1 MTKYDAR
8 LLRMPEI
15 ADVRR
20 AREARLC
27 YGVNL
32 AEYCSE
38 RRVKYGKLRDM
49 IKRMEG

>member
-1 MTKYDAR
+1 MTKHETR
-8 LLRMPEI
+8 SPRMPEI

-27 YGVNL
+27 YGVSL
-32 AEYCSE
+32 QEYCSE

-49 IKRMEG
+49 IKRMEV